1 MPQVVVNGQVTDLIE
16 KNLAKF
22 VASKQKEGVRI
33 AIALNEE
40 FIPKAN
46 YESISLKDGDRIEL
60 VTPMQG
66 G

>member
-1 MPQVVVNGQVTDLIE
+1 MPQVIVNGQVTDLVE

-22 VASKQKEGVRI
+22 VAMKTKEGTQI
-33 AIALNEE
+33 AVAVNEE
-40 FIPKAN
+40 FIPKAE
-46 YESISLKDGDRIEL
+46 YENTELREGDRIEL